1 MKMSFLR
8 KPTTGETRAQS
19 TDDQSTEALRRSELR
34 YRRLFE
40 TAQDGILILNAQT
53 GEIVDV
59 NPFLMDLL
67 DYPFD
72 ELRGRK
78 LWEIG
83 QLKDI
88 AANQTAFETLQQNEY
103 IRYENLP
110 LRRRD
115 GKQIQVEFVSN
126 VYWVETEKVIQCNI
140 RDITGCAERGN
151 DSDRHLGALN
161 LASSGKETLIAQW
174 QNLRNPLI
182 SLGSMLRLMELGH
195 KLTSVRPLHEIPS
208 EFDEAALQ
216 QVRRDFQRL
225 VCYFNEIAALT
236 GQSPVQI
243 DNNPPPALKTDAV
256 ASINPADGQS

>member
-1 MKMSFLR
+1 MKIGFLR
-8 KPTTGETRAQS
+8 KSTSAPTSVQS
-19 TDDQSTEALRRSELR
+19 AEDQWTKALRRSELR

-40 TAQDGILILNAQT
+40 TAQDGILILDAES

-67 DYPFD
+67 DYPF
-72 ELRGRK
+72 EEFRGRK
-78 LWEIG
+78 LWEIE

-88 AANQTAFETLQQNEY
+88 AANRAAFKTLQENEY

-110 LRRRD
+110 LRRRN

-140 RDITGCAERGN
+140 RNITARAETAT
-151 DSDRHLGALN
+151 DSDAHPGKPGVAN
-161 LASSGKETLIAQW
+161 GTKETLIAQW
-174 QNLRNPLI
+174 QNLRSPLT
-182 SLGSMLRLMELGH
+182 SLGSMLSLMELGH

-208 EFDEAALQ
+208 DFDEAALQ

-225 VCYFNEIAALT
+225 VCYFNEVAALT

-243 DNNPPPALKTDAV
+243 DNRPVSGEKTDGRGFYQ
-256 ASINPADGQS
+256 PG